1 MLISAWLFSSQ
12 THLLVLTNDFSS
24 HIDYIKNIDSH
35 NCPFT
40 VLLPQIY
47 GETFRVF
54 TFTTVVALLMQ
65 YSHSSFLTMLLL
77 WTFSGCLL
85 LLKILN
91 WNDLILANKVFL
103 SSFKVEQLT
112 FIFSKNLLT
121 SAGNW
126 TYFDSYLETC
136 VFSVTTH
143 WFFAPG
149 NPLCFFLDLD
159 VSRWSDILTIL
170 WNTILATEN
179 IGKLH

>member
-1 MLISAWLFSSQ
+1 MAFLRILNISRILIHITALLLSCCHRYMGKLLGFL
-12 THLLVLTNDFSS
+12 HLL
-24 HIDYIKNIDSH
+24 
-35 NCPFT
+35 
-40 VLLPQIY
+40 QIA
-47 GETFRVF
+47 
-54 TFTTVVALLMQ
+54 ALLMQ
-65 YSHSSFLTMLLL
+65 YSHSSFLTILLL
-77 WTFSGCLL
+77 WAFSGCLL
-85 LLKILN
+85 LLRILN
-91 WNDLILANKVFL
+91 WNDLILANKVFF
-103 SSFKVEQLT
+103 SSFKVEQFT

-159 VSRWSDILTIL
+159 VSRWPDILTIL